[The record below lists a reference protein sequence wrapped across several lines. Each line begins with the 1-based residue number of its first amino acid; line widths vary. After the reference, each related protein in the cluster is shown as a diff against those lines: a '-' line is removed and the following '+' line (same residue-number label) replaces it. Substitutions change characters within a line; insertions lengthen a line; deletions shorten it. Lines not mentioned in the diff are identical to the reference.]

1 MITAI
6 VERYFRMEEEK
17 AENIARLLIELR
29 RRMMQQSGCISSET
43 LNSTKNPSL
52 WVDVSTWTYSDQ
64 WKKWEEAPERKEIQ
78 SEIEKLQINSERV
91 SIFNIIK

>member
-6 VERYFRMEEEK
+6 VERRFSTEK
-17 AENIARLLIELR
+17 TENIARILIELR
-29 RRMMQQSGCISSET
+29 RRRQHSGCLSSET
-43 LNSTKNPSL
+43 LHSTKDPSL

-64 WKKWEEAPERKEIQ
+64 WKKWEDTPERKDIQ
-78 SEIEKLQINSERV
+78 SEIENLQIDSEQV

>member
-6 VERYFRMEEEK
+6 VERRFHMAEEK
-17 AENIARLLIELR
+17 TENIARLLIELR
-29 RRMMQQSGCISSET
+29 RRMMQQSGCVSSET
-43 LNSTKNPSL
+43 LHSMKEPSL

-64 WKKWEEAPERKEIQ
+64 WKKWENAPERREIQ
-78 SEIEKLQINSERV
+78 SEIENLLLNSEQV